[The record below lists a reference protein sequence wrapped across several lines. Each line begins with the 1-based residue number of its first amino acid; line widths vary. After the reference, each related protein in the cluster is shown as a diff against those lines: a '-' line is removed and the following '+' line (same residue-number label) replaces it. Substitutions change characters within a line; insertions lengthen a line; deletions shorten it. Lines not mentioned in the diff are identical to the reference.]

1 MSTEELR
8 EIAMSATAM
17 ELSAN
22 DLTDGAPPM
31 TWRAAGALWF
41 GLALLGWVPL
51 AALGAVL
58 L

>member
-1 MSTEELR
+1 
-8 EIAMSATAM
+8 MSANAM
-17 ELSAN
+17 GLDASELSDDA
-22 DLTDGAPPM
+22 APM

-51 AALGAVL
+51 AALGAAL